1 MRGETAMRKSYIDNI
16 RTLTI
21 FLVVIYHVIYIF
33 NSVVTDG
40 VLGPVTEAAKPL
52 DVVQYMLYPWFMVIL
67 FILSGMCARYYL
79 ENHTTK
85 EFLRARTRKLLVPS
99 TVGLL
104 VSGWLQGYINMS
116 VSHAFE
122 TMPQTMPAP
131 ILYLILCVSG
141 TGVLWT
147 IQVMW
152 ILSVVLILLIKL
164 EKGRLLKAGAKVRLW
179 VLLLM
184 GVPVWVSAQ
193 LLNTPVIAVYRF
205 GIYGFTFLLG
215 YYVFSHEEVT
225 DRLREYAV
233 WLMIA
238 AVGLGIAY
246 TVHDFGQNYAVAP
259 SVNSPLA
266 IAYGWMMC
274 LAVIGCMKRWG
285 DRSGALTVFLAKKS
299 YGLYIFHYLT
309 LSACAYFLTTRTS
322 LPAGAVYALTVMAAF
337 LGAYILYELIA
348 RIPVLRWCILGIGKK
363 KKQEEKNVL

>member
-1 MRGETAMRKSYIDNI
+1 MRKSYIDNI

-40 VLGPVTEAAKPL
+40 VIGPITEAAKPL
-52 DVVQYMLYPWFMVIL
+52 DTVQYLLYPWFMVIL
-67 FILSGMCARYYL
+67 FILSGMCAKYYL
-79 ENHTTK
+79 ENHTAK

-99 TVGLL
+99 TVGLFIF
-104 VSGWLQGYINMS
+104 GWLQGYINMA

-122 TMPQTMPAP
+122 TMPQTIPAP
-131 ILYLILCVSG
+131 VFYLILCVSG

-152 ILSVVLILLIKL
+152 ILSVVLILLTKL
-164 EKGRLLKAGAKVRLW
+164 EKGRLLQAGARVKLP
-179 VLLLM
+179 VLLLA
-184 GVPVWVSAQ
+184 GVLVWGSAQ
-193 LLNTPVIAVYRF
+193 LLNTPVVAVYRF

-215 YYVFSHEEVT
+215 YYVFSHEAVT
-225 DRLREYAV
+225 DQLRKYAV
-233 WLMIA
+233 PLLIA

-266 IAYGWMMC
+266 VAYGWVMC

-285 DRSGALTVFLAKKS
+285 DRSGNITVFLAKKS
-299 YGLYIFHYLT
+299 FGLYIFHYLT
-309 LSACAYFLTTRTS
+309 LSACAYYLTSKAS
-322 LPAGAVYALTVMAAF
+322 LPAGAVYALTVTAAF
-337 LGAYILYELIA
+337 LGAYVLYELIA
-348 RIPVLRWCILGIGKK
+348 RIPVLRWCILGIKK
-363 KKQEEKNVL
+363 EKKADR